1 MNILDL
7 LRSDGSIVVNK
18 KLAHKLGLHEAVVL
32 SELIS
37 RYLFHKKKDQL
48 KKGDWFFCTKEKLEK
63 QTSLNRYY
71 QDKAIDNLIKADLI
85 SKENMG
91 VPAKRY
97 FKINLKQV
105 RNIVTSKIVKD
116 SQSRLSN
123 SNNQDRDIVANYSS
137 NNNEFNNTKDNT
149 KKKGKNSSSPLTEKE
164 KKILNILK
172 SVNLYPFDYEND
184 LEHIRELKTDYPD
197 IDLLEEVKKWR
208 TYKRDKPLKE
218 NSNARLQLRNWMK
231 NASEWQKDN
240 NGGGRREVADF

>member
-1 MNILDL
+1 MDNQKLLSTNKLKTNELNTDL
-7 LRSDGSIVVNK
+7 
-18 KLAHKLGLHEAVVL
+18 
-32 SELIS
+32 
-37 RYLFHKKKDQL
+37 
-48 KKGDWFFCTKEKLEK
+48 
-63 QTSLNRYY
+63 
-71 QDKAIDNLIKADLI
+71 
-85 SKENMG
+85 
-91 VPAKRY
+91 
-97 FKINLKQV
+97 
-105 RNIVTSKIVKD
+105 
-116 SQSRLSN
+116 
-123 SNNQDRDIVANYSS
+123 
-137 NNNEFNNTKDNT
+137 NNTKR
-149 KKKGKNSSSPLTEKE
+149 KGKNSSSPLTEKE